1 MKTTMI
7 VKTDKELKEKAREV
21 AASFNMTLSS
31 FINAS
36 MKQLV
41 RDRRVEF
48 SSGPNPSKLLLD
60 SIAEA
65 QEEYGSGD
73 YKVFKSVNSLKKHLN
88 A

>member
-7 VKTDKELKEKAREV
+7 IKTDKELKEQAREV

-36 MKQLV
+36 MKQLI
-41 RDRRVEF
+41 RDRKVEF
-48 SSGPNPSKLLLD
+48 SSSPKPSKLLLD
-60 SIAEA
+60 SIQEA
-65 QEEYGSGD
+65 QEEYKSGEYVTCKD
-73 YKVFKSVNSLKKHLN
+73 TEELKKYLN